1 MTHRRSRAA
10 APVQLVP
17 GSGGTVETRAMP
29 EPQNLF
35 QQLLD
40 WLNLNNMPPP
50 GQILA
55 SMDLVAWT
63 LVGLLVGAVVLG
75 VFLSVSTR
83 RSFLRP
89 DDLEATPE
97 VTLAR
102 LKQDPTQLPP
112 LSIVSRMGAEA
123 TLELLEFGDQ
133 VQSREWR
140 YKWSPVREELLR
152 LMAQQNAFG
161 PTYALARYYRSE
173 DTHEPDTIRIRRTA
187 LIHKLGLLRYLEPD
201 VAGNP
206 AQLRVRSH
214 PADVQGDLG
223 FNGET
228 LWLLPE
234 EPAPRPAGPIVEMEP
249 VEFRTLQD
257 ATIHVHI
264 RRSPSVGGGFRLHLL
279 KRRKMWVVADEEIEW
294 VG

>member
-1 MTHRRSRAA
+1 M
-10 APVQLVP
+10 Q
-17 GSGGTVETRAMP
+17 

-40 WLNLNNMPPP
+40 ALNLGQLPPP
-50 GQILA
+50 AQILE
-55 SMDLVAWT
+55 SMDAVAWT
-63 LVGLLVGAVVLG
+63 LVALLTGAVVLG
-75 VFLSVSTR
+75 VFLSMSTR
-83 RSFLRP
+83 RSFLQP
-89 DDLEATPE
+89 DDLEATPD

-112 LSIVSRMGAEA
+112 LAIVSRLGAEA

-140 YKWSPVREELLR
+140 YKWIPVREELLR

-187 LIHKLGLLRYLEPD
+187 LIHKLGLMRYMEPD
-201 VAGNP
+201 VTGNP
-206 AQLRVRSH
+206 AQLRVRVH
-214 PADVQGDLG
+214 PADVHGDLG
-223 FNGET
+223 FSGET

-234 EPAPRPAGPIVEMEP
+234 EPAPRPMGPIIEMEP

-257 ATIHVHI
+257 ATINVNI
-264 RRSPSVGGGFRLHLL
+264 RRSPSVGGGFRIRML